1 MKNTPRIKSI
11 YAKIQTQLFY
21 MIPEK
26 WDKIYLYASI
36 VEKANNIQ
44 TGEMF
49 FYYFP
54 KGILKRNPI
63 NVYEIPYIYNIEEEA
78 YNTLTNKLYDTIKE
92 LRREF
97 EKEGLK
103 LWSNLTISIANLKFN
118 IEYDYE
124 DLNMSKYTNE
134 ERHIIWNYK
143 YLDFPI
149 ERLSKKDRKML
160 ENYLIEEKLL
170 NKEVGTY
177 SEGMYNFKVHNII
190 EYNREEYNL
199 NNDNEN
205 DNSENDNSE
214 LDDNKAKIGTTIKKK
229 DKELDFETRHKKLD
243 KYELY
248 KRQKE
253 ANNKENRKIEEVL
266 ETKNI
271 ERNEEK
277 PKIKSQILNF

>member
-1 MKNTPRIKSI
+1 MKNTPRIKSL
-11 YAKIQTQLFY
+11 YTKIQTQLFY

-26 WDKIYLYASI
+26 WDRIYLYASI

-63 NVYEIPYIYNIEEEA
+63 NVYEIPYIYNIDEES
-78 YNTLTNKLYDTIKE
+78 YNILANKLYETIKE

-103 LWSNLTISIANLKFN
+103 LWSNLTISIVNLKFN

-124 DLNMSKYTNE
+124 DLSTSKYTNE

-143 YLDFPI
+143 YLDFQI

-177 SEGMYNFKVHNII
+177 SEGMYNVKVHNII
-190 EYNREEYNL
+190 EYNREEYNS
-199 NNDNEN
+199 N
-205 DNSENDNSE
+205 NDNSE
-214 LDDNKAKIGTTIKKK
+214 LDKSKAKIGTTIKKK
-229 DKELDFETRHKKLD
+229 DKELDFETRHKKID

-253 ANNKENRKIEEVL
+253 ANNKENRKIKEVL
-266 ETKNI
+266 ETKNT
-271 ERNEEK
+271 EKNEDK
-277 PKIKSQILNF
+277 PTIKSQILNF

>member
-199 NNDNEN
+199 NNDNEK
-205 DNSENDNSE
+205 DNSE

-271 ERNEEK
+271 EKNEDK
-277 PKIKSQILNF
+277 PTIKSQILNF

>member
-1 MKNTPRIKSI
+1 MKNTPRIKSL

-54 KGILKRNPI
+54 KGILKRNPV
-63 NVYEIPYIYNIEEEA
+63 NVYEIPYIYNIDEEA
-78 YNTLTNKLYDTIKE
+78 YNTLINKLYETIKE

-124 DLNMSKYTNE
+124 DLNTSKYTNE

-143 YLDFPI
+143 YLGFPI

-170 NKEVGTY
+170 NKEIGTY

-190 EYNREEYNL
+190 EYNREEYNS

-205 DNSENDNSE
+205 DNSE
-214 LDDNKAKIGTTIKKK
+214 LDEKKAKIGTTIKKE

-253 ANNKENRKIEEVL
+253 ANNKQNRKIEEVL

-271 ERNEEK
+271 ERNEKK
-277 PKIKSQILNF
+277 PTIKSQILNF

>member
-205 DNSENDNSE
+205 DNSE

>member
-1 MKNTPRIKSI
+1 MKNTPRIKSL

-26 WDKIYLYASI
+26 WNKIYLYASI
-36 VEKANNIQ
+36 VEKSNNIQ

-63 NVYEIPYIYNIEEEA
+63 NVYEIPYIYNIDEEA
-78 YNTLTNKLYDTIKE
+78 YNTLTNKLYETIKE

-143 YLDFPI
+143 YLGFPI

-190 EYNREEYNL
+190 EYNREEYNS
-199 NNDNEN
+199 NNSN
-205 DNSENDNSE
+205 NSE
-214 LDDNKAKIGTTIKKK
+214 LDEKKVKIGTSIKKK

-253 ANNKENRKIEEVL
+253 VNNKENRKIEEVL

-277 PKIKSQILNF
+277 TKIKSQILKF

>member
-1 MKNTPRIKSI
+1 MKNTPRIKSL

-54 KGILKRNPI
+54 KGILKRNPV
-63 NVYEIPYIYNIEEEA
+63 NVYEIPYIYNIDEEA
-78 YNTLTNKLYDTIKE
+78 YNTLINKLYETIKE

-124 DLNMSKYTNE
+124 DLNTSKYTNE

-143 YLDFPI
+143 YLVFPI

-190 EYNREEYNL
+190 EYNREEYNSS
-199 NNDNEN
+199 NDN
-205 DNSENDNSE
+205 ENDNSE

-253 ANNKENRKIEEVL
+253 ANNKENK
-266 ETKNI
+266 KNI
-271 ERNEEK
+271 END
-277 PKIKSQILNF
+277 IKKQKNKNQILNFY

>member
-1 MKNTPRIKSI
+1 MLKHTKKIKEMYEDIQRRI
-11 YAKIQTQLFY
+11 FY

-26 WDKIYLYASI
+26 WDRIYLYASI
-36 VEKANNIQ
+36 VEKVNNIQ

-49 FYYFP
+49 FYYYP

-63 NVYEIPYIYNIEEEA
+63 NVYEVPYIYNIDEEA
-78 YNTLTNKLYDTIKE
+78 YNTLTNKLYETIKE
-92 LRREF
+92 LRKEF

-124 DLNMSKYTNE
+124 DLNTSKYTNE

-143 YLDFPI
+143 YLNFPI

-199 NNDNEN
+199 DNKESKRDNET
-205 DNSENDNSE
+205 
-214 LDDNKAKIGTTIKKK
+214 KTTIATKKK
-229 DKELDFETRHKKLD
+229 DEELDFETKHKKLD
-243 KYELY
+243 KYEIY

-253 ANNKENRKIEEVL
+253 ANKKENKKVKEVF
-266 ETKNI
+266 ETKSKENNI
-271 ERNEEK
+271 DKNEDK
-277 PKIKSQILNF
+277 PTIKSQILNF

>member
-63 NVYEIPYIYNIEEEA
+63 NVYEIPYIYNIDEES
-78 YNTLTNKLYDTIKE
+78 YNILANKLYDTIKE

-103 LWSNLTISIANLKFN
+103 IWSNLTISIANLKFN

-124 DLNMSKYTNE
+124 NLNTSKYTNE

-205 DNSENDNSE
+205 DNSE

-271 ERNEEK
+271 EKKEDK
-277 PKIKSQILNF
+277 PTIKSQILNF

>member
-1 MKNTPRIKSI
+1 MKNTPRIKSL

-63 NVYEIPYIYNIEEEA
+63 NVYEIPYIYNIDEEA
-78 YNTLTNKLYDTIKE
+78 YNTLTNKLYETIKE

-103 LWSNLTISIANLKFN
+103 IWSNLTISIANLKFN

-124 DLNMSKYTNE
+124 DLNTSKYTNE

-177 SEGMYNFKVHNII
+177 SEGMYNFRVHNII
-190 EYNREEYNL
+190 EYNREEYNSS
-199 NNDNEN
+199 NDNEN
-205 DNSENDNSE
+205 DNSELNES
-214 LDDNKAKIGTTIKKK
+214 KVKIGTTIKKK

-253 ANNKENRKIEEVL
+253 ANNKENRKVEEVL

-271 ERNEEK
+271 EKNEDK
-277 PKIKSQILNF
+277 PTIKSQILNF

>member
-26 WDKIYLYASI
+26 WDRIYLYASI
-36 VEKANNIQ
+36 VEKVNNIQ

-49 FYYFP
+49 FYYYP

-63 NVYEIPYIYNIEEEA
+63 NVYEVPYIYNIDEEA
-78 YNTLTNKLYDTIKE
+78 YNTLTNKLYETIKE
-92 LRREF
+92 LRKEF

-103 LWSNLTISIANLKFN
+103 LWTNLTISIENLKFN

-124 DLNMSKYTNE
+124 DLNASKYTNE

-143 YLDFPI
+143 YLNFPI

-190 EYNREEYNL
+190 EYNREEYNS
-199 NNDNEN
+199 N
-205 DNSENDNSE
+205 
-214 LDDNKAKIGTTIKKK
+214 
-229 DKELDFETRHKKLD
+229 
-243 KYELY
+243 
-248 KRQKE
+248 
-253 ANNKENRKIEEVL
+253 
-266 ETKNI
+266 
-271 ERNEEK
+271 NEESNIDENEDK
-277 PKIKSQILNF
+277 PTIKSQILNF

>member
-1 MKNTPRIKSI
+1 MKNTPRIKSL

-63 NVYEIPYIYNIEEEA
+63 NVYEIPYIYNIDEES
-78 YNTLTNKLYDTIKE
+78 YNILANKLYDTIKE

-103 LWSNLTISIANLKFN
+103 IWSNLTISIANLKFN

-124 DLNMSKYTNE
+124 NLNTSKYTNE

-143 YLDFPI
+143 YLEFPI
-149 ERLSKKDRKML
+149 ERLSKKYRKML

-190 EYNREEYNL
+190 EYNREEYNS
-199 NNDNEN
+199 NNDY
-205 DNSENDNSE
+205 ENDNSE
-214 LDDNKAKIGTTIKKK
+214 LNKSKVKIGTTIKKK

-253 ANNKENRKIEEVL
+253 ANNKENKKIEEVL

-271 ERNEEK
+271 EKKEDK
-277 PKIKSQILNF
+277 PTIKSQILNF

>member
-1 MKNTPRIKSI
+1 MKNTPRIKSL

-26 WDKIYLYASI
+26 WNKIYLYASI
-36 VEKANNIQ
+36 VEKSNNIQ

-63 NVYEIPYIYNIEEEA
+63 NVYEIPYIYNIDEEA
-78 YNTLTNKLYDTIKE
+78 YNTLTNKLYETIKE

-143 YLDFPI
+143 YLSFPI

-190 EYNREEYNL
+190 EYNREEYNS
-199 NNDNEN
+199 NNSN
-205 DNSENDNSE
+205 NSE
-214 LDDNKAKIGTTIKKK
+214 LDEKKVKIGTSIKKK

-253 ANNKENRKIEEVL
+253 VNNKENRKIEEVL

-277 PKIKSQILNF
+277 TKIKSQILKF

>member
-78 YNTLTNKLYDTIKE
+78 YNTLTNKLYDTIKD

-103 LWSNLTISIANLKFN
+103 LWSNLTISIENLKFN

-190 EYNREEYNL
+190 EYNREEYNSS
-199 NNDNEN
+199 NDN
-205 DNSENDNSE
+205 ENDNSE

>member
-78 YNTLTNKLYDTIKE
+78 YNTLTNKLYDTIKD

-103 LWSNLTISIANLKFN
+103 LWSNLTISIENLKFN

-190 EYNREEYNL
+190 EYNREEYNSS
-199 NNDNEN
+199 NDN
-205 DNSENDNSE
+205 ENDNSE

-253 ANNKENRKIEEVL
+253 AINKENRNIEEVL

-277 PKIKSQILNF
+277 TKIKSQILNF

>member
-199 NNDNEN
+199 SNDNEN

>member
-26 WDKIYLYASI
+26 WDRIYLYASI
-36 VEKANNIQ
+36 VEKVNNIQ

-63 NVYEIPYIYNIEEEA
+63 NVYEIPYIYNIDEEA
-78 YNTLTNKLYDTIKE
+78 YNVLTNKLYETIKE
-92 LRREF
+92 LRKEF

-103 LWSNLTISIANLKFN
+103 LWSSLTISIANLKFN
-118 IEYDYE
+118 IEYNYE
-124 DLNMSKYTNE
+124 DFNISKYTNDD
-134 ERHIIWNYK
+134 RHIIWNYK
-143 YLDFPI
+143 YLNFPM

-177 SEGMYNFKVHNII
+177 SEGMYNYKVHNII
-190 EYNREEYNL
+190 EYNREEYNS
-199 NNDNEN
+199 NNEEN
-205 DNSENDNSE
+205 II
-214 LDDNKAKIGTTIKKK
+214 DDERRTTITTATKKK
-229 DKELDFETRHKKLD
+229 DEELDFETRHKKLD
-243 KYELY
+243 KYEIY

-253 ANNKENRKIEEVL
+253 NNKKEEQTIIIENQK
-266 ETKNI
+266 T
-271 ERNEEK
+271 
-277 PKIKSQILNF
+277 IKSQILNF

>member
-1 MKNTPRIKSI
+1 MKNTPRIKSL

-36 VEKANNIQ
+36 VEKSNNIQ

-63 NVYEIPYIYNIEEEA
+63 NVYEIPYIYNIDEEA
-78 YNTLTNKLYDTIKE
+78 YNTLTNKLYETIKE

-143 YLDFPI
+143 YLGFPI

-190 EYNREEYNL
+190 EYNREEYNS
-199 NNDNEN
+199 NNSN
-205 DNSENDNSE
+205 DSE
-214 LDDNKAKIGTTIKKK
+214 LDEKKVKIGTSIKKK

-266 ETKNI
+266 ETKNA

>member
-1 MKNTPRIKSI
+1 MKNTPRIKSL

-63 NVYEIPYIYNIEEEA
+63 NVYEIPYIYNIDEES
-78 YNTLTNKLYDTIKE
+78 YNILTNKLYETIKE

-124 DLNMSKYTNE
+124 DLNTSKYTNE

-149 ERLSKKDRKML
+149 ERPSKKDRKML
-160 ENYLIEEKLL
+160 EKYLIEEKLL

-190 EYNREEYNL
+190 EYNREEYNSS
-199 NNDNEN
+199 NDN
-205 DNSENDNSE
+205 ENDNSE

-253 ANNKENRKIEEVL
+253 ANNKENKKIEEVL

>member
-1 MKNTPRIKSI
+1 MKNTPRIKSL

-63 NVYEIPYIYNIEEEA
+63 NVYEIPYIYNIDEEA
-78 YNTLTNKLYDTIKE
+78 YNTLTNKLYETIKE

-143 YLDFPI
+143 YLGFPI

-190 EYNREEYNL
+190 EYNREEYNS
-199 NNDNEN
+199 NNSN
-205 DNSENDNSE
+205 NSE
-214 LDDNKAKIGTTIKKK
+214 LDEKKVKIGTSIKKK

-253 ANNKENRKIEEVL
+253 VNNKENRKIEEVL

-277 PKIKSQILNF
+277 TKIKSQILKF

>member
-1 MKNTPRIKSI
+1 MKNTLRIKSL
-11 YAKIQTQLFY
+11 YTKIQTQLFY

-26 WDKIYLYASI
+26 WDRIYLYASI
-36 VEKANNIQ
+36 VEKPNNIQ

-63 NVYEIPYIYNIEEEA
+63 NVYEIPYIYNIDEES
-78 YNTLTNKLYDTIKE
+78 YNILANKLYETIKE

-103 LWSNLTISIANLKFN
+103 LWSNLTISIVNLKFN

-124 DLNMSKYTNE
+124 DLSTSKYTNE

-143 YLDFPI
+143 YLDFQI
-149 ERLSKKDRKML
+149 ERFSKKDRKML

-177 SEGMYNFKVHNII
+177 SEGMYNVKVHNII
-190 EYNREEYNL
+190 EYNRKEYNS
-199 NNDNEN
+199 NNDN
-205 DNSENDNSE
+205 SK
-214 LDDNKAKIGTTIKKK
+214 LDEGEAKIGTTIKKK
-229 DKELDFETRHKKLD
+229 DKELDFETRHKKID

-253 ANNKENRKIEEVL
+253 ANNKENRKIKEVL
-266 ETKNI
+266 ETKNT
-271 ERNEEK
+271 EKNEDK
-277 PKIKSQILNF
+277 PTIKSQILNF

>member
-1 MKNTPRIKSI
+1 MKNTPRIKSL

-26 WDKIYLYASI
+26 WNKIYLYASI
-36 VEKANNIQ
+36 VEKSNNIQ

-63 NVYEIPYIYNIEEEA
+63 NVYEIPYIYNIDEEA
-78 YNTLTNKLYDTIKE
+78 YNTLTNKLYETIKE

-143 YLDFPI
+143 YLGFPI

-160 ENYLIEEKLL
+160 ENYLIEEKIL

-190 EYNREEYNL
+190 EYNREEYNS
-199 NNDNEN
+199 NNSN
-205 DNSENDNSE
+205 NSE
-214 LDDNKAKIGTTIKKK
+214 LDEKKVKIGTSIKKK

-253 ANNKENRKIEEVL
+253 VNNKENRKIEEVL

-277 PKIKSQILNF
+277 TKIKSQILKF

>member
-1 MKNTPRIKSI
+1 MKNTPRIKSL

-36 VEKANNIQ
+36 VEKSNNIQ

-63 NVYEIPYIYNIEEEA
+63 NVYEIPYIYNIDEEA
-78 YNTLTNKLYDTIKE
+78 YNTLTNKLYETIKE

-97 EKEGLK
+97 EREGLK
-103 LWSNLTISIANLKFN
+103 IWSNLTISIANLKFN

-124 DLNMSKYTNE
+124 NLNTSKYTNE

-190 EYNREEYNL
+190 EYNREEYNS
-199 NNDNEN
+199 N
-205 DNSENDNSE
+205 NDNSE
-214 LDDNKAKIGTTIKKK
+214 LDEGKAKFGTTIKKK

-253 ANNKENRKIEEVL
+253 ANNKENRKREEVL

>member
-1 MKNTPRIKSI
+1 MKNTPRIKSL
-11 YAKIQTQLFY
+11 YTKIQTQLFY

-26 WDKIYLYASI
+26 WDRIYLYASI

-63 NVYEIPYIYNIEEEA
+63 NVYEIPYIYNIDEES
-78 YNTLTNKLYDTIKE
+78 YNILANKLYETIKE

-103 LWSNLTISIANLKFN
+103 LWSNLTISIVNLKFN

-124 DLNMSKYTNE
+124 DLSTSKYTNG

-143 YLDFPI
+143 YLDFQI

-177 SEGMYNFKVHNII
+177 SEGMYNVKVHNII
-190 EYNREEYNL
+190 EYNREEYNS
-199 NNDNEN
+199 N
-205 DNSENDNSE
+205 NDNSE
-214 LDDNKAKIGTTIKKK
+214 LDKSKAKIGTTIKKE
-229 DKELDFETRHKKLD
+229 DKELDFETRHKKID

-253 ANNKENRKIEEVL
+253 ANNKENRKIKEVL
-266 ETKNI
+266 ETKNT
-271 ERNEEK
+271 EKNEDK
-277 PKIKSQILNF
+277 PTIKSQILNF

>member
-1 MKNTPRIKSI
+1 MKNTPRIKSL

-54 KGILKRNPI
+54 KGILKRNPV
-63 NVYEIPYIYNIEEEA
+63 NVYEIPYIYNIDEEA
-78 YNTLTNKLYDTIKE
+78 YNTLINKLYETIKE

-124 DLNMSKYTNE
+124 DLNTSKYTNE

-143 YLDFPI
+143 YLGLPI

-170 NKEVGTY
+170 NKEIGTY

-199 NNDNEN
+199 NNDDREI
-205 DNSENDNSE
+205 DERK
-214 LDDNKAKIGTTIKKK
+214 NKTETYVKKK
-229 DKELDFETRHKKLD
+229 NKELDFEEKHKKLD

-253 ANNKENRKIEEVL
+253 ADNKENRKIEEVL

-271 ERNEEK
+271 ERNEQK
-277 PKIKSQILNF
+277 PTIKSQILNF

>member
-78 YNTLTNKLYDTIKE
+78 YNTLTNKLYDTIKD

-199 NNDNEN
+199 NNNN
-205 DNSENDNSE
+205 ENDNSE

-277 PKIKSQILNF
+277 TKIKSQILNF

>member
-36 VEKANNIQ
+36 VEKVNNIQ

-49 FYYFP
+49 FYYYP

-63 NVYEIPYIYNIEEEA
+63 NVYEIPYIYNIDEEA
-78 YNTLTNKLYDTIKE
+78 YNTLTNKLYETIKE
-92 LRREF
+92 LRKEF

-103 LWSNLTISIANLKFN
+103 LWSNLTISIENLKFN

-124 DLNMSKYTNE
+124 DLYASKYTNE

-143 YLDFPI
+143 YLNFPI

-190 EYNREEYNL
+190 EYNKEEYSS
-199 NNDNEN
+199 NNEESKIDNEI
-205 DNSENDNSE
+205 
-214 LDDNKAKIGTTIKKK
+214 KTTITTATKKK
-229 DKELDFETRHKKLD
+229 DEELDFETKHKKLD
-243 KYELY
+243 KYEIY

-253 ANNKENRKIEEVL
+253 ANKKENK
-266 ETKNI
+266 KNI
-271 ERNEEK
+271 DNDIKKQESRN
-277 PKIKSQILNF
+277 QILNFY

>member
-190 EYNREEYNL
+190 EYNREEYNSS
-199 NNDNEN
+199 NDN
-205 DNSENDNSE
+205 ENDNSE

>member
-1 MKNTPRIKSI
+1 MKNTPRIKSL

-63 NVYEIPYIYNIEEEA
+63 NVYEIPYIYNIDEES
-78 YNTLTNKLYDTIKE
+78 YNILANKLYETIKE

-103 LWSNLTISIANLKFN
+103 IWSNLTISIANLKFN

-124 DLNMSKYTNE
+124 DLNTSKYTNE

-190 EYNREEYNL
+190 EYNREEYNSS
-199 NNDNEN
+199 NDNEN
-205 DNSENDNSE
+205 DNSELNES
-214 LDDNKAKIGTTIKKK
+214 KVKIGTTIKKK

-253 ANNKENRKIEEVL
+253 ANNKENRKVEEVL

-271 ERNEEK
+271 EKNEDK
-277 PKIKSQILNF
+277 PTIKSQILNF

>member
-78 YNTLTNKLYDTIKE
+78 YNTLTNKLYDTIKD

-103 LWSNLTISIANLKFN
+103 LWSNLTISIENLKFN

-190 EYNREEYNL
+190 EYNREEYNSS
-199 NNDNEN
+199 NDN
-205 DNSENDNSE
+205 ENDNSE

-277 PKIKSQILNF
+277 TKIKSQILNF

>member
-78 YNTLTNKLYDTIKE
+78 YNTLTNKLYDTIKD

-103 LWSNLTISIANLKFN
+103 LWSNLTISIENLKFN

-190 EYNREEYNL
+190 EYNREEYNSS
-199 NNDNEN
+199 NDN
-205 DNSENDNSE
+205 ENDNSE

-253 ANNKENRKIEEVL
+253 ANNKENKKIEEVL

-277 PKIKSQILNF
+277 TKIKSQILNF

>member
-1 MKNTPRIKSI
+1 MKNTPRIKSL

-54 KGILKRNPI
+54 KGILKRNPV
-63 NVYEIPYIYNIEEEA
+63 NVYEIPYIYNIDEEA
-78 YNTLTNKLYDTIKE
+78 YNTLINKLYETIKE

-124 DLNMSKYTNE
+124 DLNTSKYTNE

-143 YLDFPI
+143 YLGLPI

-170 NKEVGTY
+170 NKEIGTY

-199 NNDNEN
+199 NNDDREI
-205 DNSENDNSE
+205 DERK
-214 LDDNKAKIGTTIKKK
+214 NKTETYVKKK
-229 DKELDFETRHKKLD
+229 NKELDFEEKHKKLD

-253 ANNKENRKIEEVL
+253 ADNKENRKIEEVL

-277 PKIKSQILNF
+277 PTIKSQILNF

>member
-78 YNTLTNKLYDTIKE
+78 YNTLTNKLYDTIKD

-103 LWSNLTISIANLKFN
+103 LWSNLTISIENLKFN

-190 EYNREEYNL
+190 EYNREEYNSS
-199 NNDNEN
+199 NDN
-205 DNSENDNSE
+205 ENDNSE

-271 ERNEEK
+271 EKNEEK
-277 PKIKSQILNF
+277 TKIKSQILNF

>member
-78 YNTLTNKLYDTIKE
+78 YNTLTNKLYDTIKD

-205 DNSENDNSE
+205 DNSE

>member
-1 MKNTPRIKSI
+1 MKNTPRIKSL

-63 NVYEIPYIYNIEEEA
+63 NVYEIPYIYNIDEES
-78 YNTLTNKLYDTIKE
+78 YNILTNKLYETIKE

-124 DLNMSKYTNE
+124 DLNTSKYTNE

-190 EYNREEYNL
+190 EYNREEYNSS
-199 NNDNEN
+199 NDN
-205 DNSENDNSE
+205 ENDNSE

-253 ANNKENRKIEEVL
+253 ANNKENKKIEEVL

>member
-1 MKNTPRIKSI
+1 MKNTPRIKSL

-36 VEKANNIQ
+36 VEKSNNIQ

-63 NVYEIPYIYNIEEEA
+63 NVYEIPYIYNIDEEA
-78 YNTLTNKLYDTIKE
+78 YNTLTNKLYETIKE

-124 DLNMSKYTNE
+124 DLNASKYTNE

-143 YLDFPI
+143 YLNFPI
-149 ERLSKKDRKML
+149 ERLSKRDRKML

-199 NNDNEN
+199 DNKESKRDNEI
-205 DNSENDNSE
+205 
-214 LDDNKAKIGTTIKKK
+214 KTTIATKKK
-229 DKELDFETRHKKLD
+229 DEELDFETKHKKLD
-243 KYELY
+243 KYEIY

-253 ANNKENRKIEEVL
+253 ANKKENKKVKEVF
-266 ETKNI
+266 ETKSKENNI
-271 ERNEEK
+271 DKNEDK
-277 PKIKSQILNF
+277 PTIKSQILNF

>member
-78 YNTLTNKLYDTIKE
+78 YNTLTNKLYDTIKD

-124 DLNMSKYTNE
+124 NLNTSKYTNE

-205 DNSENDNSE
+205 DNSE

-253 ANNKENRKIEEVL
+253 ANNKENRKIEVVL

>member
-26 WDKIYLYASI
+26 WDRIYLYASI
-36 VEKANNIQ
+36 VEKVNNIQ

-49 FYYFP
+49 FYYYP

-63 NVYEIPYIYNIEEEA
+63 NVYEVPYIYNIDEEA
-78 YNTLTNKLYDTIKE
+78 YNTLTNKLYETIKE
-92 LRREF
+92 LRKEF

-124 DLNMSKYTNE
+124 DLNTSKYTNE

-143 YLDFPI
+143 YLNFPI

-199 NNDNEN
+199 DNKESKRDNET
-205 DNSENDNSE
+205 
-214 LDDNKAKIGTTIKKK
+214 KTTIATKKK
-229 DKELDFETRHKKLD
+229 DEELDFKTKHQKLD
-243 KYELY
+243 KYEIY

-253 ANNKENRKIEEVL
+253 ANKKENKKVKEVF
-266 ETKNI
+266 ETKSKENNI
-271 ERNEEK
+271 DKNEDK
-277 PKIKSQILNF
+277 PTIKSQILNF